1 MKTAKKFTKFLR
13 SFFAEMGVF
22 WLILAHFLLFQKN
35 KNQQKRALKALKYKG
50 LRVLKSGGRYR
61 T

>member
-1 MKTAKKFTKFLR
+1 MKIAKIYEVFLQKWV
-13 SFFAEMGVF
+13 FFGLF
-22 WLILAHFLLFQKN
+22 WHTFCYFRKI

>member
-1 MKTAKKFTKFLR
+1 MKSAKKFTKFLR
-13 SFFAEMGVF
+13 SFFAEMGAF
-22 WLILAHFLLFQKN
+22 WLILACFLLYEKN
-35 KNQQKRALKALKYKG
+35 KNRQKRTLKALKYKG